1 MTNPT
6 LSIIILSFNTSK
18 VILDCL
24 KSILLDKG
32 LHFSD
37 SGDTS
42 TKVSTEIIIVDNGS
56 SDSSVVDINHFF
68 QQKKIPKNT
77 YKIIENNKNLGFS
90 VANNQGIK
98 VARGN
103 YVLLLNSDT
112 IILHSAI
119 SQTLTWLSSNPKA
132 SMCTAQL
139 LNPNRS
145 IQASGGFF
153 PNLSNIL
160 TWSLGLD
167 DLPLF
172 NNFVKPFHPHTPDF
186 YTHSNF
192 YLKDHQQDW
201 LTGAYIL
208 TRRPILGSV
217 NGFDENYFMY
227 GEEYELCYRIQ
238 KKYPHFQHWYLIGPQ
253 IIHLGRASAI
263 SQADPLVNE
272 YLGVLHFMQKH
283 HPLQLKLSRRLL
295 YLNAYLRFLLYKLAG
310 NSKLSGFYQ
319 EACSKISKF

>member
-18 VILDCL
+18 VIIDCL
-24 KSILLDKG
+24 RSILLDKG

-37 SGDTS
+37 TGDS
-42 TKVSTEIIIVDNGS
+42 SSKVSTEIIIIDNAS
-56 SDSSVVDINHFF
+56 SDTSVADINHFF
-68 QQKKIPKNT
+68 QQKKISKNS
-77 YKIIENNKNLGFS
+77 YKIIQNNKNVGFS
-90 VANNQGIK
+90 KANNQGIK

-119 SQTLTWLSSNPKA
+119 SQTLTWLASNPKA

-139 LNPNRS
+139 LNPNRT

-153 PNLSNIL
+153 PNLSNVF
-160 TWSLGLD
+160 TWSIGLD
-167 DLPLF
+167 DLPFF
-172 NNFVKPFHPHTPDF
+172 NYLIKPFHPHTPDF

-192 YLKDHQQDW
+192 YLKDHRQDW

-208 TRRPILGSV
+208 TRRPILDSV

-227 GEEYELCYRIQ
+227 GEEYELCYRIRQ
-238 KKYPHFQHWYLIGPQ
+238 KYPKLEHWYLIGPQ
-253 IIHLGRASAI
+253 IIHLGRASAV

-272 YLGVLHFMQKH
+272 YLGVLHFTQKH
-283 HPLQLKLSRRLL
+283 HPRYLKPTRHVL
-295 YLNAYLRFLLYKLAG
+295 YLNAYLRFLFYKLTG
-310 NSKLSGFYQ
+310 NSKFSGFYQ